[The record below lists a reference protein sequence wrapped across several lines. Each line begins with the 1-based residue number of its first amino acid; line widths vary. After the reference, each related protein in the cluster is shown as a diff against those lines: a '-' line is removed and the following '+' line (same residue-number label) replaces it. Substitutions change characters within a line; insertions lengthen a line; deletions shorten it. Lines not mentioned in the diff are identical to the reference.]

1 MPLIQNPIP
10 ADLALVLERLEGTE
24 ARRRHLDQFSY
35 ANQRL
40 PPGALRAILLQ
51 RSAWI
56 YATEADGPI
65 GFMVFPTPIPHHPN
79 SFGMGIALEY
89 CGRGHAKAALNEFV
103 AQCPQLGLRELSGYC
118 RNDNLGMIAVL
129 RACGFAQIEHHDRGD
144 SRAIH
149 FRRPIGPAEPD

>member
-1 MPLIQNPIP
+1 MPLIQNPNP
-10 ADLALVLERLEGTE
+10 DELALVLERLEGTD
-24 ARRRHLDQFSY
+24 ARRRHLEQFSY
-35 ANQRL
+35 ANQPLR
-40 PPGALRAILLQ
+40 PGELRKILLQ

-65 GFMVFPTPIPHHPN
+65 GFMVYPTPIPLHPN

-129 RACGFAQIEHHDRGD
+129 KACGFSQVEYRDPMDQRTL
-144 SRAIH
+144 H
-149 FRRPIGPAEPD
+149 FQRPIPL